1 MNKKELY
8 ELCKNQREQIRFHPM
23 DMKELREENEK
34 LKEENQQL
42 VYDFDSDEKNIHYKN
57 LTEENEKLKK
67 ETNSKVNLLCEWG
80 EEDIKMEKLLENELW
95 VPTGTFK
102 NNYEMLEAIFEDYKL
117 LKSKNSKIRKANKDF
132 AEVVKSYEETMKTQK
147 MENNSQSREIDDL
160 KWSQGVHITQK
171 GREIDKLKL
180 ENNKLIHKIYKFDPE
195 TGEMKGTLIDS
206 YKTINYKQWRHTNL
220 QEQIAYECND
230 DDSMFDLGYY
240 IKFLETSHM
249 KL

>member
-1 MNKKELY
+1 MPTKMKCMSKMNKKELY
-8 ELCKNQREQIRFHPM
+8 ELCKNQREQIQSHQM
-23 DMKELREENEK
+23 DMNELREEITYHKNYQESCETKINE
-34 LKEENQQL
+34 LQENQTICAR
-42 VYDFDSDEKNIHYKN
+42 EMPKI
-57 LTEENEKLKK
+57 
-67 ETNSKVNLLCEWG
+67 
-80 EEDIKMEKLLENELW
+80 EKLLENELW

>member
-1 MNKKELY
+1 MPTKMKSMSKMNKKELY

-34 LKEENQQL
+34 LKEQIQQL

-67 ETNSKVNLLCEWG
+67 EINSKVNLLCKWG
-80 EEDIKMEKLLENELW
+80 EEDIKMEKLIENDVW

-147 MENNSQSREIDDL
+147 MENN
-160 KWSQGVHITQK
+160 
-171 GREIDKLKL
+171 
-180 ENNKLIHKIYKFDPE
+180 KLIHKLYKFDPE
-195 TGEMKGTLIDS
+195 TGEMKGTIIDS
-206 YKTINYKQWRHTNL
+206 YKTPNYYYWRNTNL

-240 IKFLETSHM
+240 IKFLE
-249 KL
+249 KKFIN

>member
-1 MNKKELY
+1 MPTKMKSMSKMNKKELY

-34 LKEENQQL
+34 LKEQIQQL

-57 LTEENEKLKK
+57 LTEENEKLKENQTICAREMPK
-67 ETNSKVNLLCEWG
+67 
-80 EEDIKMEKLLENELW
+80 IEKLLENDVW

-132 AEVVKSYEETMKTQK
+132 AEVVKSNHTYQKSCEEVMKTQK
-147 MENNSQSREIDDL
+147 MENN
-160 KWSQGVHITQK
+160 
-171 GREIDKLKL
+171 
-180 ENNKLIHKIYKFDPE
+180 KLIHKLYKFDPE
-195 TGEMKGTLIDS
+195 TGEMKGTIIDS
-206 YKTINYKQWRHTNL
+206 YKTPNYKNWRLTNL
-220 QEQIAYECND
+220 REQIVYECND

-240 IKFLETSHM
+240 IKFLE
-249 KL
+249 K